1 MEKITSQKQI
11 ISDYLKNTTS
21 HPSAENVY
29 SEVRKKLPRISM
41 GTVYRILTS
50 LKEKGEV

>member
-1 MEKITSQKQI
+1 MEKITSQKQVI
-11 ISDYLKNTTS
+11 IDYLKSTTS
-21 HPSAENVY
+21 HPTTKEVY
-29 SEVRKKLPRISM
+29 SGVRKKLPRISK